1 MGLEVRRA
9 ISLHK
14 NMFLTEDQLFNS
26 LIDLAIDGGIDQV
39 MARIPADYLVRFRD
53 WLDRQPCTETL
64 LDLRSGLVSK
74 QDRDTVAAIREWL
87 DRHIG
92 VDARN
97 GEATRPREP
106 GMPLEGHIAGD
117 QRAEEPIRPVVS

>member
-14 NMFLTEDQLFNS
+14 NMVFTEDQLFNS
-26 LIDLAIDGGIDQV
+26 LIDLTIGSGVDEV
-39 MARIPADYLVRFRD
+39 MARIPADYRVRFRD
-53 WLDRQPCTETL
+53 WLDRQPDTENL
-64 LDLRSGLVSK
+64 LDLRSGPVSK

-87 DRHIG
+87 DGHTG

-97 GEATRPREP
+97 GDASRPREP
-106 GMPLEGHIAGD
+106 GMPLDGHITED
-117 QRAEEPIRPVVS
+117 QRAEEPIRPAVP

>member
-14 NMFLTEDQLFNS
+14 DMYITEDQLFNS
-26 LIDLAIDGGIDQV
+26 LIDLAIGSGIDQV

-53 WLDRQPCTETL
+53 WLDRQPPTETL
-64 LDLRSGLVSK
+64 LDLRSGRVSK
-74 QDRDTVAAIREWL
+74 QDRDTVAAIRVWL
-87 DRHIG
+87 DGHIG

-97 GEATRPREP
+97 GDTARPGEP
-106 GMPLEGHIAGD
+106 RLPLEGHIAGD
-117 QRAEEPIRPVVS
+117 QRAEEPSRPMVS